1 MKVGGANFWSIFCF
15 QKSVI
20 LQAKIDLKKKKKKK
34 KKTRISSGLCVRV
47 LPGFV
52 TLDLVRHSKL
62 PVTLKRFD
70 ARCSEP

>member
-34 KKTRISSGLCVRV
+34 KKKNRDIIWVVCPSFAWVCNT
-47 LPGFV
+47 
-52 TLDLVRHSKL
+52 
-62 PVTLKRFD
+62 
-70 ARCSEP
+70 